1 MSQIV
6 KKQSRFEAKNMINA
20 MWIGMIVA
28 STACLLLTGRAEE
41 YTEIVFSGVDSAVR
55 LCITMFGLM
64 TFWGGFMEIANQ
76 SGVTKMFSK
85 VMSPVVSRLFP
96 DVQKGSDAQKS
107 ISMNITANMLGLG
120 NAATPIGLNAMRQ
133 LYILG
138 GNRPAAT
145 DSMVTFVVLNTAS
158 VQLVPVT
165 VAALRAKYGSVS
177 PMQVLPAVLATSAAA
192 LIVGLTAER
201 LFRRKVPKP

>member
-1 MSQIV
+1 
-6 KKQSRFEAKNMINA
+6 MINA

-28 STACLLLTGRAEE
+28 STACLLLTGRAGE

-120 NAATPIGLNAMRQ
+120 NAATPLGLETARRMSRRTP
-133 LYILG
+133 G
-138 GNRPAAT
+138 VAG
-145 DSMVTFVVLNTAS
+145 DSLCMLVVCNTAS
-158 VQLVPVT
+158 IQLIPTT
-165 VAALRAKYGSVS
+165 VAAVRMAAGCEA
-177 PMQVLPAVLATSAAA
+177 PFDILPAVWVTSALSVSVGILAA
-192 LIVGLTAER
+192 KGFARVWKE
-201 LFRRKVPKP
+201 

>member
-1 MSQIV
+1 
-6 KKQSRFEAKNMINA
+6 MINA

-28 STACLLLTGRAEE
+28 STACLLLTGRAGE

-96 DVQKGSDAQKS
+96 DVQKGSDAQK
-107 ISMNITANMLGLG
+107 
-120 NAATPIGLNAMRQ
+120 PICWGW
-133 LYILG
+133 G
-138 GNRPAAT
+138 T
-145 DSMVTFVVLNTAS
+145 
-158 VQLVPVT
+158 
-165 VAALRAKYGSVS
+165 
-177 PMQVLPAVLATSAAA
+177 
-192 LIVGLTAER
+192 
-201 LFRRKVPKP
+201 RRHL